1 MKNILIISAL
11 FPPEPVVSAKLSED
25 IANFLSK
32 INNVT
37 VIAPFPTRPF
47 GFDLSKPNKIKK
59 LYDLISLDSYTC
71 PESNLYGR
79 LRESYSFGIACK
91 KYIKKNH
98 NQIDLIYMSS
108 WPIFA
113 QYFTVKIAYKFNI
126 PITTHVQDIY
136 PESLSTKMPILGVL
150 VNLMFIPLDKI
161 ILGKSKIVIAISEKM
176 KKHLASSRQISLK
189 KIKVVKNWQDEEMFI
204 NFEKTKK
211 SIFAELN
218 LFTFMYMGNIGPV
231 AGVDLL
237 IESFS
242 QANLE
247 NCRLL
252 IAGSGSKR
260 IQLEKMVSSRKIE
273 RVKFVDVPDGM
284 VPEIQGSADVML
296 LPIKKGAA
304 SSSIPSK
311 LPAYMFSKKPII
323 ASVDIDSDSA
333 RVINEAKAGW
343 VIEPENIDML
353 IDAMRE
359 ASLTKKSEL
368 ELKGE
373 NGFNFAMKNLSKRN
387 NLKQLVKAI
396 LE

>member
-37 VIAPFPTRPF
+37 VIAPLPTRPF

-150 VNLMFIPLDKI
+150 VNLIFIPLDKI

-176 KKHLASSRQISLK
+176 KKYLASSRQISLK

-387 NLKQLVKAI
+387 NLNQLVKAI